1 MIRFLSNIITLVIA
15 LTYRRIKD
23 LREDNDWTQQN
34 IADMLH
40 ISRSAYSAY
49 ENGTNAVPIEVL
61 IRLSDIFGTSIDY
74 LLELTNNPS
83 PYKRKSDK
91 AQKSRL

>member
-1 MIRFLSNIITLVIA
+1 MTLVIV
-15 LTYRRIKD
+15 LTYRRIKNF
-23 LREDNDWTQQN
+23 REDRDWTQQY

-61 IRLSDIFGTSIDY
+61 IQLAHIFETSVDY
-74 LLELTNNPS
+74 LLEQTGNPV
-83 PYKRKSDK
+83 PYERKQRK
-91 AQKSRL
+91 